1 MWHRL
6 IPVAA
11 FSASALLAQGAAAQ
25 APAEPTRTSAWQPI
39 DCITFK
45 LKLEAP
51 NVRCGYVSVPRRHA
65 DPTGP
70 AIRLAVVVIRS
81 EAADRKPEPLFIA
94 QGGPGGSSI
103 ESFAQM
109 LISNPETRPAPNR
122 DLVVWDQRG
131 TLYSQ
136 PALMCPEVVKASLE
150 SAGREKSQANDEER
164 ELAAFK
170 TCGERLAREA
180 GDLSAFNTVE
190 NANDVEALRVALGFG
205 DIVFYGVSY
214 GTELGQYLM
223 RQHPARLRGV
233 VLDAVVPTSFSLVTD
248 VALVQQRIAVKYFE
262 GCARDPR
269 CNEAFPNLASR
280 FLALLDRLDKAPISL
295 TLTSTKD
302 PSHAMTMTMNGE
314 EFSGALYQA
323 LYIRQAKPLIPY
335 IIDRADKGDF
345 GFVSGFL
352 LPALLLEQKEA
363 QGMYMTVVCAAH
375 SDADPQSLA
384 GLKLLPRLVE
394 AAQRSAQTILAI
406 CRSWKIELLPRGVLE
421 PVKSDVPS
429 LLLSGEFDPV
439 TPPAFAAQ
447 VARGLKRGVS
457 VTFPSGTHGQ
467 AFQSACANQ
476 LIKRFLDEPTA
487 PIDASCVANAPSG
500 FITPKDLI
508 VIRPLRDAAAHA
520 TGGLLAYAVRFLFLA
535 LGLAVLATAI
545 PVYAVAEVVGI
556 LRGRRDALSPD
567 WRSRFA
573 AAAPW
578 LPVLALVLFSTALLA
593 LVGTFAVAFATN
605 ELFTFLGAVPSSM
618 RWVFALPLL
627 GVVAVAFMAI
637 AALAMWVSR
646 RRTLLGRIYYL
657 VLLAAGLSVVG
668 GLWNLGLLSAV
679 WS

>member
-1 MWHRL
+1 MWYRL
-6 IPVAA
+6 IRPAA
-11 FSASALLAQGAAAQ
+11 LAALAFLAHAAAAQ
-25 APAEPTRTSAWQPI
+25 VPAEPMRTTAWQPI

-45 LKLEAP
+45 LKLESP
-51 NVRCGYVSVPRRHA
+51 TVRCGYVSVPRRHS
-65 DPTGP
+65 DPAGP
-70 AIRLAVVVIRS
+70 AIRLAVVIIRS
-81 EAADRKPEPLFIA
+81 DAADRKPEPLFIA

-136 PALMCPEVVKASLE
+136 PALMCPEVASASLE
-150 SAGREKSQANDEER
+150 SVKEEKSDANDEER
-164 ELAAFK
+164 EFAAFQA
-170 TCGERLAREA
+170 CGERLAREA

-190 NANDVEALRVALGFG
+190 NANDVEALRVALGLG

-233 VLDAVVPTSFSLVTD
+233 VLDAVVPTNFSLVTD

-269 CNEAFPNLASR
+269 CSEAFPNLAQR
-280 FLALLDRLDKAPISL
+280 FLALLDRLDKEPVSL
-295 TLTSTKD
+295 TISSIKD
-302 PSHAMTMTMNGE
+302 PTNVLTVTLNGE
-314 EFSGALYQA
+314 ELSGALYQA
-323 LYIRQAKPLIPY
+323 LYIRQVKPLIPY

-352 LPALLLEQKEA
+352 LPALLMEQKEA
-363 QGMYMTVVCAAH
+363 QGMYMTVVCTGH
-375 SDADPQSLA
+375 GDADPQSVA
-384 GLKLLPRLVE
+384 ALKLLPRLVE
-394 AAQRSAQTILAI
+394 AAQRGAQTILAI
-406 CRSWKIELLPRGVLE
+406 CRSWNIELLPRSVLE
-421 PVKSDVPS
+421 PVKSDVPT

-447 VARGLKRGVS
+447 VARGLTRSVT

-467 AFQSACANQ
+467 AFQSPCANR
-476 LIKRFLDEPTA
+476 LIKRFLDNPA
-487 PIDASCVANAPSG
+487 AQLDASCAANAPSG

-520 TGGLLAYAVRFLFLA
+520 TGGLLAYAVRFLFIA
-535 LGLAVLATAI
+535 AGLAILATAI
-545 PVYAVAEVVGI
+545 PVYAVVEVVGV
-556 LRGRRDALSPD
+556 LRGRRDAVSPD

-593 LVGTFAVAFATN
+593 LVGSFAVAFATN

-627 GVVAVAFMAI
+627 GVVAVALMAL
-637 AALAMWVSR
+637 AALAMWLSR

-679 WS
+679 WH